1 MEKRNTAKGELGK
14 RWYAVFDW
22 VLFITALIIAVCGI
36 IFVYSATFSSSTEYF
51 QRIYIKQIEWN
62 IYGMILMIFLCVLDY
77 RNLERPA
84 YLVYGIFVLLL
95 LSVLLS
101 GRVISGSQRWIS
113 IAGMNMQPSE
123 LIKVVLVIT
132 LARYFDDQR
141 DKNEMGF
148 RALAIPGIIM
158 AIPAFLIFKQPD
170 LGTALIMAIIFS
182 VMAFVSGI
190 RRNTLAII
198 IVSVLIAIPAMWFNL
213 KPYQKNRVM
222 AMLDPASDPL
232 GIGYHTIQSK
242 IAIGSGGLWGKGIF
256 AGTQSKLNFLPEK
269 HTDFIFSVFAEEV
282 GFFGAMLL
290 LTLYLLMFLRMI
302 DIILKAK
309 DRGGVLLAVG
319 GTTIIA
325 FHFFYNVSMTLGI
338 VPIVGIPMPLFSY
351 GGSSIITN
359 YAILGILQSV
369 HMRRYRHD

>member
-1 MEKRNTAKGELGK
+1 MDRRYSAKGQLGIK
-14 RWYAVFDW
+14 WYTVFDW
-22 VLFITALIIAVCGI
+22 VLFIVTIMIAITGI

-51 QRIYIKQIEWN
+51 QRLYIKQIEWN
-62 IYGMILMIFLCVLDY
+62 IYGLFLMIFLCSIDY

-84 YLVYGIFVLLL
+84 YLVYGLFIIMLLFVLF
-95 LSVLLS
+95 S

-132 LARYFDDQR
+132 LARYLDDQR
-141 DKNEMGF
+141 EKNEMGF
-148 RALAIPGIIM
+148 RALAIPALIM
-158 AIPAFLIFKQPD
+158 IIPALLIFKQPD
-170 LGTALIMAIIFS
+170 LGTAVIMAIIFA

-190 RRNTLAII
+190 RKYTLGII
-198 IVSVLIAIPAMWFNL
+198 MVSIVIAIPAMWFNL

-282 GFFGAMLL
+282 GFFGVILL
-290 LTLYLLMFLRMI
+290 LILYLLMFLRMV
-302 DIILKAK
+302 DIVLKAK

-319 GTTIIA
+319 GTTITV

-338 VPIVGIPMPLFSY
+338 VPIVGIPMPFFSY

-359 YAILGILQSV
+359 YAIIGILQSV
-369 HMRRYRHD
+369 HLRRYRHD

>member
-51 QRIYIKQIEWN
+51 QRIYLKQIEWN

-95 LSVLLS
+95 LSVLIS

-190 RRNTLAII
+190 RRNTLAVI
-198 IVSVLIAIPAMWFNL
+198 IVSILIAIPAMWFNL
-213 KPYQKNRVM
+213 KQYQKNRVM

-282 GFFGAMLL
+282 GFFGVMLL
-290 LTLYLLMFLRMI
+290 LILYLLMFLRMI

-325 FHFFYNVSMTLGI
+325 FHFFYNVSMTLGL